1 MKTSKRKL
9 PIEIEFAHSFYRKI
23 EFKIPKGYKI
33 SNLDEINMKSE
44 MVENGKVS
52 ACFTAWHEQIGNT
65 IYIYSREVYPEL
77 EYPVSSFNEFR
88 EVINASADFNKKKLI
103 ITPL

>member
-1 MKTSKRKL
+1 MR
-9 PIEIEFAHSFYRKI
+9 A
-23 EFKIPKGYKI
+23 
-33 SNLDEINMKSE
+33 E

-52 ACFTAWHEQIGNT
+52 AYFTSWYEQTGNT

-103 ITPL
+103 ITAL